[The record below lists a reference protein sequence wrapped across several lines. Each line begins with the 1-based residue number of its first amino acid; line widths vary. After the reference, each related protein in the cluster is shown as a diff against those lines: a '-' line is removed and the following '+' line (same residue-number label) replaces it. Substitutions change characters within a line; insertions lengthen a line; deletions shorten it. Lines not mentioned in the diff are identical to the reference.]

1 MTLVDL
7 DIVTGKTYNRVC
19 GSVCLCGIWRIECQ
33 VASFF
38 PSPLLGQGLKVYRG
52 REMRVGLSS
61 TLVRLHVVVVV
72 VSFSWHVF
80 RVLEWPHVFKLA

>member
-61 TLVRLHVVVVV
+61 TLLRQARETARRGCCC
-72 VSFSWHVF
+72 FF
-80 RVLEWPHVFKLA
+80 FFLACI